1 MQRLRVVLAA
11 SLLALAPA
19 AFAQRHHRRHN
30 NTNTNTGGNSNSI
43 PRAPVAVVHPVV
55 GTTEGN
61 VQPRPTLDLGEVI
74 PVPVTTAAAMLRRM
88 KVYLFNV
95 PPGNDPYAIRGGGE
109 GRRLW
114 ALLPSCQPSNN
125 IDHRDPCPVD
135 RVAIEAVIR
144 GNVNTGTPTL
154 LGNTPD
160 ARRLQAY
167 VVNTGTDRVRI
178 RVLGPNNSTR
188 YEAVVEAERLEDLQP
203 PQGTAV
209 ANGFDFDYLQYP
221 AR

>member
-1 MQRLRVVLAA
+1 MHRLRVALAA
-11 SLLALAPA
+11 SLLMLAPA
-19 AFAQRHHRRHN
+19 ALAQHHRRRHN
-30 NTNTNTGGNSNSI
+30 NSTANGGNSNSI
-43 PRAPVAVVHPVV
+43 PRAPVAIVHPVV

-114 ALLPSCQPSNN
+114 ALLPSCQHSNT
-125 IDHRDPCPVD
+125 IDNREPCPVD
-135 RVAIEAVIR
+135 RVAVEAVIR
-144 GNVNTGTPTL
+144 GNVNSGTPTL
-154 LGNTPD
+154 LGGTPD

-167 VVNTGTDRVRI
+167 VVNPGTDRVRI

-188 YEAVVEAERLEDLQP
+188 YEAVVEAERLEDLPQ
-203 PQGTAV
+203 PQGTPV
-209 ANGFDFDYLQYP
+209 ATGFDFDYLQYP